1 MSDDWLE
8 ISDKDI
14 NVEEIMRQIRER
26 VARRSGNSLS
36 EEAERPEEAVETLWR
51 EMISDAEGE
60 VIFSK
65 RVPIGLRD
73 CDIVPHYYVID
84 WRIPILGPAHAMVRR
99 IINAEIRR
107 YLFPSLKKQ
116 SSFNR
121 KVMRAL
127 KDLVQE
133 NMHLRQ
139 EIGELRERLK

>member
-73 CDIVPHYYVID
+73 CDIVPRYYVID